1 MTNQVISWKI
11 WIKEIKGIERNNKK
25 MGSAFLRHY
34 MDEEWYNAAAYVFLV
49 CELDTLA
56 CSIESVK
63 KGMAI
68 SIKNAFFHKHQQK
81 ELQSCLLAFLYLP
94 NLFYFSLSF
103 VLILATCFHHLSF
116 IVTVRIISHYL
127 KFKLLLLTIDFLL
140 FTRESQ
146 EFSKRYLVIPFIFPS
161 ILLPSL

>member
-116 IVTVRIISHYL
+116 IVTVSIICHYWSLSCCYLQLTFCCLQGSHRS
-127 KFKLLLLTIDFLL
+127 FL
-140 FTRESQ
+140 S
-146 EFSKRYLVIPFIFPS
+146 VVW
-161 ILLPSL
+161 